1 MQPNIPTF
9 HTQTNSNRLL
19 GRVKLRHIPEIFA
32 LTIDGSD
39 LLGFLSQTILNR
51 LPGRVKLRHLFGLLN
66 VSFFDFQRAT
76 LNLFKVFKV

>member
-1 MQPNIPTF
+1 M
-9 HTQTNSNRLL
+9 L